1 LSIVFPGREFMPK
14 RRHRIRAGFT
24 LLEIVTVLVIALIM
38 GAMAFPQINRYWQS
52 YRLDAAT
59 QTLTS
64 NLELARYSAIS
75 KNLNV
80 VVAFYPAT
88 GNYELFEDKNGNG
101 SKDTGEALIGS
112 YSLPSRVE
120 FKGNGLLGPPSN
132 PSGPVADPIT
142 FTNDRVVFNSQGKLN
157 AGLGTIYV
165 QNAAT
170 DATAIS
176 FNIAGRMKTFR
187 WDKASKTWR

>member
-1 LSIVFPGREFMPK
+1 MPK
-14 RRHRIRAGFT
+14 SRNRMIAGFN
-24 LLEIVTVLVIALIM
+24 LLELVTVLTIALIM
-38 GAMAFPQINRYWQS
+38 SAVTFPRINRYWQS
-52 YRLDAAT
+52 YKLDAAT

-80 VVAFYPAT
+80 VVAFHPVT
-88 GNYELFEDKNGNG
+88 GEYELFEDKNGNG
-101 SKDTGEALIGS
+101 SKDTGETLIGS
-112 YSLPSRVE
+112 YSLPSQLE
-120 FKGNGLLGPPSN
+120 FKGSGLLGPPSN

-142 FTNDRVVFNSQGKLN
+142 FTNDKVVFNSQGKLN
-157 AGLGTIYV
+157 AGLGTIYM
-165 QNAAT
+165 QNAAP

-187 WDKASKTWR
+187 WDRTSKAWK

>member
-1 LSIVFPGREFMPK
+1 MPK
-14 RRHRIRAGFT
+14 SRNGIVAGFT
-24 LLEIVTVLVIALIM
+24 VLELATVLTIALIM
-38 GAMAFPQINRYWQS
+38 GAVAFPQINRYWQS
-52 YRLDAAT
+52 YKLDAAT

-88 GNYELFEDKNGNG
+88 GEYEVFEDKNGNG
-101 SKDTGEALIGS
+101 SKDPGETLIGS
-112 YSLPSRVE
+112 YSLPSQIE
-120 FKGNGLLGPPSN
+120 FKGSGLLGPPSN

-142 FTNDRVVFNSQGKLN
+142 FTNDKVVFNSQGKLN
-157 AGLGTIYV
+157 AGLGTIYM
-165 QNAAT
+165 QNAAP

-176 FNIAGRMKTFR
+176 FNIAGRMKTSR
-187 WDKASKTWR
+187 WDRASKTWK